1 MRGKVRFSRVKKKS
15 DHAFLTF
22 LTFLI
27 VKRGIKEGKIFWD
40 KSGCK
45 LVGGLSEDHVMHRLP
60 SADSVSGSG

>member
-22 LTFLI
+22 LI
-27 VKRGIKEGKIFWD
+27 VRRGIKEGEIFWD

-45 LVGGLSEDHVMHRLP
+45 LVGGLSEDHVTHRLP

>member
-45 LVGGLSEDHVMHRLP
+45 LV
-60 SADSVSGSG
+60 A